1 MANVANREIRDA
13 AKAAGIRLWQVAEK
27 VGISDGN
34 FSRKLRRELPS
45 AEREKVM
52 TIIHELSQEK
62 KEGE

>member
-34 FSRKLRRELPS
+34 FSRKLRRELPA

-62 KEGE
+62 QEGE